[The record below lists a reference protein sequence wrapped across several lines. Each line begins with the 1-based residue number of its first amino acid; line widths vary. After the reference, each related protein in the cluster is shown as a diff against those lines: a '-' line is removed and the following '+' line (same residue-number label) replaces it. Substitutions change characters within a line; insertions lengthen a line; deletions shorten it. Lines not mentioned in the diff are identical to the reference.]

1 MPENEVNLLG
11 VFVPTTNIWDV
22 GQIYDVE
29 VNSVEFKELLV
40 RLYQNINNISNVLN
54 VKTSGFY
61 INVETNSSNQY
72 YNLANPT
79 DPLNQRPG
87 FICTVDIGALG
98 AGVKSVNHGI
108 NAPTGITNT
117 YKFMKIYGA
126 ATNSATPVG
135 YPLPFAGA
143 SGNNIQVTVTS
154 TQVVI
159 NNQSGN
165 TFTDATVILE
175 YVKS

>member
-11 VFVPTTNIWDV
+11 AFVPTTDVWDI
-22 GQIYDVE
+22 GEIYETDVKS
-29 VNSVEFKELLV
+29 NEFKELLV
-40 RLYQNINNISNVLN
+40 RLYQNINNIANVLN
-54 VKTSGFY
+54 IKTTGYY

-79 DPLNQRPG
+79 DPLNQRAG
-87 FICTVDIGALG
+87 FICTVDIGALASG
-98 AGVKSVNHGI
+98 ITSVNHGLSV
-108 NAPTGITNT
+108 TNT
-117 YKFMKIYGA
+117 WKWMKIYGA

-143 SGNNIQVTVTS
+143 SGNNIEVAVTA

>member
-1 MPENEVNLLG
+1 MPDNEVNLLG
-11 VFVPTTNIWDV
+11 IFVPTTNVWDV
-22 GQIYDVE
+22 GSIYEMDVKTP
-29 VNSVEFKELLV
+29 EFKELLV
-40 RLYQNINNISNVLN
+40 RLYQNINNIANVLN
-54 VKTSGFY
+54 VKTSGYY

-98 AGVKSVNHGI
+98 AGITSVNHGI
-108 NAPTGITNT
+108 NAPTGITSS
-117 YKFMKIYGA
+117 YKWMKIYGA
-126 ATNSATPVG
+126 ATKSSSIIG
-135 YPLPFAGA
+135 CPLPFAGA
-143 SGNNIQVTVTS
+143 TGNNIEVTVTA